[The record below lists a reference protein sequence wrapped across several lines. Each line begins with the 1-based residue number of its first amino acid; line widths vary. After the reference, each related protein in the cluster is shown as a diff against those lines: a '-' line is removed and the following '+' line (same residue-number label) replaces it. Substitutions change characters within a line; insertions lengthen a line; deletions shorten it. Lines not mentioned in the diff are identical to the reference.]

1 MLGNAI
7 AWLER
12 QRHTF
17 LTTEVTYSRGEGS
30 VTLLATVGKT
40 LFKGEDQYGR
50 LVYYTSRDYL
60 VRSTDLVIGESQVIP
75 EVGDHITDGAC
86 TYEVLAPNG
95 EPHWRWS
102 DVNQGTMRIH
112 TKEV

>member
-17 LTTEVTYSRGEGS
+17 LTTEVIYSRGDES

-40 LFKGEDQYGR
+40 LFRGEDQYGR
-50 LVYYTSRDYL
+50 LMYTHSRDYL
-60 VRSTDLVIGESQVIP
+60 LRATDLVFGESQVIP
-75 EVGDHITDGAC
+75 ELGDRITDGES

-102 DVNQGTMRIH
+102 DPHQGTIRIH
-112 TKEV
+112 TKEI